1 MVCSAIVTVI
11 SNSALDF
18 RLFIISQVDA
28 IARAININCPVIY
41 VSEFLLKINREK
53 RLNYFFFI
61 FNFLCKKK
69 QKQQQK
75 EILLLFFKKKSE
87 RRTEYSKERIVI
99 FIHCHSMEWWSLL
112 LSSWYLRMMI
122 LFISV
127 NLLFH
132 FFVSVFCCFVHIVR
146 QANQSQPLICLDGF
160 NCGENF
166 FFSFFANKSTESKGT
181 QRNAIINSK

>member
-61 FNFLCKKK
+61 FNFLCKKNK
-69 QKQQQK
+69 NNNKRKYYCYFLKKNLSAARNIQKK
-75 EILLLFFKKKSE
+75 ELLFLYIAIQWNGDHY
-87 RRTEYSKERIVI
+87 YSAHDICAWWYFLSVWICYFI
-99 FIHCHSMEWWSLL
+99 FLWVFSVVSSISFDRQISHSLL
-112 LSSWYLRMMI
+112 FASTDS
-122 LFISV
+122 
-127 NLLFH
+127 
-132 FFVSVFCCFVHIVR
+132 IVVK
-146 QANQSQPLICLDGF
+146 I
-160 NCGENF
+160 
-166 FFSFFANKSTESKGT
+166 SFFLFSL
-181 QRNAIINSK
+181 INQPNQKAHNVMQ

>member
-53 RLNYFFFI
+53 RLNYFFFF

-75 EILLLFFKKKSE
+75 EILLLFFKIWAPHGIFKRKNCYFY
-87 RRTEYSKERIVI
+87 TLPFNGMVI
-99 FIHCHSMEWWSLL
+99 IITQL
-112 LSSWYLRMMI
+112 MI
-122 LFISV
+122 SAHDDTFYQCEFVISFFCECF
-127 NLLFH
+127 LLFRPYRSTGK
-132 FFVSVFCCFVHIVR
+132 SVTASYLPRRIQLWWKF
-146 QANQSQPLICLDGF
+146 L
-160 NCGENF
+160 F
-166 FFSFFANKSTESKGT
+166 FFF
-181 QRNAIINSK
+181 R